1 MKKHISYTML
11 QKTLLI
17 ILGASV
23 GGTIAIAVGMLS
35 ASGWETPG
43 IYTGISDASHVPAS
57 TTNCFS
63 FQTGCKNTNSSFPA
77 SAMDSG
83 AYLSGNYNP

>member
-1 MKKHISYTML
+1 ML

-63 FQTGCKNTNSSFPA
+63 FQTGCKNTNSSIPT

>member
-1 MKKHISYTML
+1 MV
-11 QKTLLI
+11 QNTLLI

-23 GGTIAIAVGMLS
+23 GGTIVIAIGMLS
-35 ASGWETPG
+35 ASGWSTPG
-43 IYTGISDASHVPAS
+43 IYTGTSDASHVPAS

-63 FQTGCKNTNSSFPA
+63 FQTGCQNTNSSIPE

>member
-1 MKKHISYTML
+1 MVKT
-11 QKTLLI
+11 TLLI

-23 GGTIAIAVGMLS
+23 GGTLVIAIGMLS

-43 IYTGISDASHVPAS
+43 TYKGTSDASHVPAS
-57 TTNCFS
+57 TTNCYS
-63 FQTGCKNTNSSFPA
+63 FQTGCKNTNSSIPT

>member
-1 MKKHISYTML
+1 ML

-43 IYTGISDASHVPAS
+43 MYTGTSDASHVPAS

-63 FQTGCKNTNSSFPA
+63 FQTGCKNTNSSFSE

>member
-1 MKKHISYTML
+1 MVKT
-11 QKTLLI
+11 TLLI

-23 GGTIAIAVGMLS
+23 GGTLVIAIGMLS

-43 IYTGISDASHVPAS
+43 TYTGTSDASHVPAS

-63 FQTGCKNTNSSFPA
+63 FQTGCKNTNSSIPG
-77 SAMDSG
+77 SAMSSG
-83 AYLSGNYNP
+83 AYLSGSYNP

>member
-1 MKKHISYTML
+1 ML

-63 FQTGCKNTNSSFPA
+63 FQTGCKNTNSRIPA

>member
-1 MKKHISYTML
+1 ML

-63 FQTGCKNTNSSFPA
+63 FQTGCKNTNSSFPT

>member
-1 MKKHISYTML
+1 YTML

-63 FQTGCKNTNSSFPA
+63 FQTGCKNTNSSIPA

>member
-1 MKKHISYTML
+1 ML

-63 FQTGCKNTNSSFPA
+63 FQTGCKNTNSSIPA